1 MFSENTNLNSS
12 KVKVFALFF
21 PALLLIIFALA
32 VNWVPSFIEEQRS
45 TTPPLEK
52 RLLVINEVIE
62 KLKSDD
68 AVDKEG
74 LIKIFDSAIKKE
86 IATETYDDRRVH
98 VYCYKNEKVIV
109 TLGIKS
115 NENKTQIEI
124 TGLSNESSSRKINEI
139 ISTKG

>member
-21 PALLLIIFALA
+21 PAILLIIFALV

-45 TTPPLEK
+45 MTPSLEK
-52 RLLVINEVIE
+52 RVLVINEVIE

-86 IATETYDDRRVH
+86 IATEAFIDSIIGFLKPILSSINSILLIYFASILFLFQSLF
-98 VYCYKNEKVIV
+98 KQ
-109 TLGIKS
+109 
-115 NENKTQIEI
+115 KT
-124 TGLSNESSSRKINEI
+124 
-139 ISTKG
+139 